1 MLSGLVR
8 LILFRVLGARIMLG
22 LAAFGWLRRML
33 AGRRKPPRTV
43 AGSRQR
49 PGARSGAGSDYQPSQ
64 GSSQIV
70 HRDPR

>member
-8 LILFRVLGARIMLG
+8 LILFRVLGARLMLG

-33 AGRRKPPRTV
+33 AGRRQPPRPVRRSGAGTV
-43 AGSRQR
+43 AGS
-49 PGARSGAGSDYQPSQ
+49 GYQPSQ
-64 GSSQIV
+64 GSSQTV